1 MNNIYKILK
10 KYNFEIIYKSKKK
23 DELYKSFT
31 TENKILFD
39 KILKYKNFKY
49 FEGGNKILSS
59 YQIISIS
66 DLVITAPVSSIIS
79 ETLSS
84 SNKVLVYDPGGK
96 YKSNRFF
103 IRKMNELY
111 CKDENS
117 FIIKLQKIIKM
128 QKVKYSNKIYRNY
141 IIKEQKINQF
151 GSNLQ
156 KLLKVIENEL

>member
-1 MNNIYKILK
+1 
-10 KYNFEIIYKSKKK
+10 
-23 DELYKSFT
+23 
-31 TENKILFD
+31 
-39 KILKYKNFKY
+39 
-49 FEGGNKILSS
+49 
-59 YQIISIS
+59 
-66 DLVITAPVSSIIS
+66 
-79 ETLSS
+79 
-84 SNKVLVYDPGGK
+84 
-96 YKSNRFF
+96 
-103 IRKMNELY
+103 MNELY